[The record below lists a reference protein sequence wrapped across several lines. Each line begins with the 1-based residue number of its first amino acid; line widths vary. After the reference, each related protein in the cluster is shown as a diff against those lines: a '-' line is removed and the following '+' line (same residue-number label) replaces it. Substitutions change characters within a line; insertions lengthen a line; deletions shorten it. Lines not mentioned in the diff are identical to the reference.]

1 MIDFSEKNEKICFR
15 QKPEAFILLNGNF
28 DSTKS
33 TLQTCLTSGGRM
45 VSVSNFSSEKNQLQF
60 GKKKKKTQKIFFITS
75 LAQKTPERGYIS
87 LVKLTES

>member
-15 QKPEAFILLNGNF
+15 QKPEAFILLNRNF

-60 GKKKKKTQKIFFITS
+60 GKKRKKLRKFFS
-75 LAQKTPERGYIS
+75 LLHLLK
-87 LVKLTES
+87 KLLSEAT